1 MMTDAN
7 RLWQRERKRRYALW
21 DLEKLQPGSD
31 HAIQYL
37 AILDEIERQDRDD
50 PIGDAV
56 AMSVEEL
63 RECVPETEIVEVS
76 GSHFVVVLDEHIP
89 EPWRTRSKKRASDL
103 LDYGKAVMRVIG
115 AAFYDCGQPRCS
127 TSRRIGRCVR
137 TRWGYS

>member
-1 MMTDAN
+1 MVDEN

-21 DLEKLQPGSD
+21 DLERLQPGSD
-31 HAIQYL
+31 RAIQYL

-63 RECVPETEIVEVS
+63 RERVPETEIKGAS

-89 EPWRTRSKKRASDL
+89 EPWKTRFEVASAGSTRLGQGCYARDWHRFL
-103 LDYGKAVMRVIG
+103 RLWTAEMQHLAAHREMR
-115 AAFYDCGQPRCS
+115 
-127 TSRRIGRCVR
+127 
-137 TRWGYS
+137 

>member
-1 MMTDAN
+1 MVINAN

-21 DLEKLQPGSD
+21 DLERLQPGSD
-31 HAIQYL
+31 RAIQYL

-50 PIGDAV
+50 PIGDAA

-89 EPWRTRSKKRASDL
+89 EPWKTRFEEASTGSTRLRQGCYARDWRRFL
-103 LDYGKAVMRVIG
+103 RLWTAEMHNLAAHREMR
-115 AAFYDCGQPRCS
+115 
-127 TSRRIGRCVR
+127 
-137 TRWGYS
+137 